1 MKLQF
6 AVVLIGAFLFITIPG
21 CGGSNDREQQAG
33 KGGKGKP
40 SKGATAT
47 SEEGAEETAKR
58 PKFKA
63 VQIGADAAEETAAAG
78 SANGAK
84 AVVPDEKK
92 VALVMAE
99 LKPFQIMFGEWRWVT
114 QRKFGKSAKGGEDL
128 KWVWDFKTDKS
139 QPAIKFH
146 TDSHPYFHA
155 GSLTYI
161 PADST
166 FRLTTESPDGEA
178 RVFEGSWAEGGEPTE
193 TLEGKK
199 TEHSFKLQL
208 VQVSPKEGEQWRIVI
223 NQQNNDR
230 YLFDLK
236 KKPPQGTQFGPLD
249 VVASQRQGSSFAST
263 DSDNP
268 GPKCIISGGLG
279 SSTVTYKGKSYPVC
293 CSGCAAAFNDDPERW
308 LAKLAKAEAEM
319 KKKDE

>member
-1 MKLQF
+1 MRCKP
-6 AVVLIGAFLFITIPG
+6 AFILLGVFLLVSIPG
-21 CGGSNDREQQAG
+21 CGGTADREQQAG
-33 KGGKGKP
+33 KGSKGKP
-40 SKGATAT
+40 SKAGGATA
-47 SEEGAEETAKR
+47 EDGDDMAAKR
-58 PKFKA
+58 PKFKP
-63 VQIGADAAEETAAAG
+63 VQIGADAGSETEPAAG
-78 SANGAK
+78 SKSAA
-84 AVVPDEKK
+84 AMPDEKK
-92 VALVMAE
+92 VATVMAE
-99 LKPFQIMFGEWRWVT
+99 LKPFQTMFGEWRWVT

-161 PADST
+161 PGDSK
-166 FRLTTESPDGEA
+166 FRLTTESPEGEQ
-178 RVFEGSWAEGGEPTE
+178 RVFEGTWAEGGEPAE

-208 VQVSPKEGEQWRIVI
+208 AQVSPKEGEQWRVVI

-249 VVASQRQGSSFAST
+249 VVASQRQGSSFAAT

-308 LAKLAKAEAEM
+308 LAKLAKTEAEM